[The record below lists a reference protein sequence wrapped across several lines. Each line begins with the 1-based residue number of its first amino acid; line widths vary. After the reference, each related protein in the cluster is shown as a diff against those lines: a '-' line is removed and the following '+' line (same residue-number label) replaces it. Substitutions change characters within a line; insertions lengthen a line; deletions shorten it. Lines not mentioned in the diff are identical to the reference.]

1 MVNAERNNVQYD
13 DPHKNDGGITLQR
26 FKLYNLRV
34 CSIVRAEDGKVV
46 VKTTASLPLVQ
57 I

>member
-46 VKTTASLPLVQ
+46 VKTTASLPLVR